1 MLSKEQNERLTRVG
15 PGTPMGELLRRY
27 WQPVALAEE
36 LPPGGAPLP
45 VRLLGENLVL
55 FRDDSGQPG
64 LLGIHCSHR
73 GADLSYGRLE
83 GGGLRCI
90 YHGWLY
96 DRAGRCLEQPG
107 EPEPLAGDQAGAD
120 ASPSASPLAAAPRRF
135 LERIRHPAYPCHEAG
150 GLILTYIGPGE
161 PPLVPAYP
169 FLTADADHRYN
180 SKILHECNFL
190 QANEGNFDPVH
201 TSFLHRVTDGTRPTT
216 MAYIAGD
223 IAPALDV
230 EVTDYGLRIYS
241 VRRAGSGNAY
251 VRLTN
256 FVLPNL
262 SAFAAGG
269 PDGYSCNW
277 HVPIDDTHHWK
288 YVIQFQAREPLDR
301 EAIYGERNTVGADYR
316 LDRLK
321 ENRYLQDRDEMEAA
335 TFAGLGR
342 AFQAQDLC
350 VTEGE
355 GLIQDRTQEHLGRT
369 DVAIVAARN
378 ILLAA
383 IEAVEA
389 GKDPPHVL
397 RAPASAEVPSLL
409 ARADLVDD
417 MSDWRHYWE
426 RVPVGAA

>member
-1 MLSKEQNERLTRVG
+1 MLSKEDNERLTRVG

-27 WQPVALAEE
+27 WQPVAVAEE

-45 VRLLGENLVL
+45 VRLLGEDLVL
-55 FRDDSGQPG
+55 FRDEQGNAG

-73 GADLSYGRLE
+73 GADLSYGRIE
-83 GGGLRCI
+83 DGGLRCL

-107 EPEPLAGDQAGAD
+107 EPEGSTLRQAQGR
-120 ASPSASPLAAAPRRF
+120 PF
-135 LERIRHPAYPCHEAG
+135 HERIRHPAYPCREMG
-150 GLILTYIGPGE
+150 GIILAYLGPGE
-161 PPLVPAYP
+161 PPLLPAYP
-169 FLTADADHRYN
+169 FLTADDDHRYN

-201 TSFLHRVTDGTRPTT
+201 TSFLHRVTDGARPTT

-241 VRRAGSGNAY
+241 VRKTGAGQAY

-269 PDGYSCNW
+269 PDGYTCNW

-288 YVIQFQAREPLDR
+288 YVIQFQGRDAIDR
-301 EAIYGERNTVGADYR
+301 QAVSSERNVVTSDFR
-316 LDRLK
+316 LDRVK
-321 ENRYLQDRDEMEAA
+321 ANRYLQDREEMKDA

-350 VTEGE
+350 ATEGE

-378 ILLAA
+378 VLLAA
-383 IEAVEA
+383 IEAVQA

-397 RAPASAEVPSLL
+397 RAPASPEVPSLIV
-409 ARADLVDD
+409 RADLLDAGA
-417 MSDWRHYWE
+417 DWRHYWE
-426 RVPVGAA
+426 RVPVGSA

>member
-1 MLSKEQNERLTRVG
+1 MLSKEDNERLTRVG
-15 PGTPMGELLRRY
+15 PGTPMGELLRSY
-27 WQPVALAEE
+27 WQPVAVAEE

-45 VRLLGENLVL
+45 VRLLGEDLVL
-55 FRDDSGQPG
+55 FRDEQGNAG
-64 LLGIHCSHR
+64 LMGIHCSHR
-73 GADLSYGRLE
+73 GADLSYGRIE
-83 GGGLRCI
+83 DGGLRCL

-107 EPEPLAGDQAGAD
+107 EPEG
-120 ASPSASPLAAAPRRF
+120 STF
-135 LERIRHPAYPCHEAG
+135 HERIRHPAYPCREMG
-150 GLILTYIGPGE
+150 GIILAYLGPGE
-161 PPLVPAYP
+161 PPLLPAYP
-169 FLTADADHRYN
+169 FLTADDDHRYN
-180 SKILHECNFL
+180 SKILHQCNFL

-201 TSFLHRVTDGTRPTT
+201 TSFLHRVTDGARPTT

-241 VRRAGSGNAY
+241 VRKTGAGQAY

-269 PDGYSCNW
+269 RDGYTCNW

-288 YVIQFQAREPLDR
+288 YVIQFQGRDAIDR
-301 EAIYGERNTVGADYR
+301 QAVSSERNVVTTDFR
-316 LDRLK
+316 LDRVK
-321 ENRYLQDRDEMEAA
+321 ANRYLQDREEMKNA

-350 VTEGE
+350 ATEGE

-383 IEAVEA
+383 IEAVQA

-397 RAPASAEVPSLL
+397 RDSAGQEVPSLIV
-409 ARADLVDD
+409 RADLLDAGA
-417 MSDWRHYWE
+417 DWRHYWE
-426 RVPVGAA
+426 RVPVGSV

>member
-1 MLSKEQNERLTRVG
+1 MLAKEQSERLTRVG

-36 LPPGGAPLP
+36 LPWGGAPLP
-45 VRLLGENLVL
+45 VRLLGEDLVL
-55 FRDDSGQPG
+55 FRDDTGQPG

-83 GGGLRCI
+83 DGGLRCI

-96 DRAGRCLEQPG
+96 DRTGRCLEQPG
-107 EPEPLAGDQAGAD
+107 EPDG
-120 ASPSASPLAAAPRRF
+120 STF
-135 LERIRHPAYPCHEAG
+135 HERIRHPAYPCREAG
-150 GLILTYIGPGE
+150 GMILAYLGPGE
-161 PPLVPAYP
+161 APLLPAYP
-169 FLTADADHRYN
+169 FLTADDDHRYN

-223 IAPALDV
+223 IAPMLDV
-230 EVTDYGLRIYS
+230 EATDYGLRIYS
-241 VRRAGSGNAY
+241 VRHTGQRKAY
-251 VRLTN
+251 IRLTN
-256 FVLPNL
+256 FILPNL

-269 PDGYSCNW
+269 GDGYSCNW

-288 YVIQFQAREPLDR
+288 YVIQFQTRDPLDHR
-301 EAIYGERNTVGADYR
+301 AIGAERNTVSADYR
-316 LDRLK
+316 LDRVK
-321 ENRYLQDRDEMEAA
+321 ENRYLQDRDEMHSA

-342 AFQAQDLC
+342 AFQAQDLWA
-350 VTEGE
+350 TEGE
-355 GLIQDRTQEHLGRT
+355 GAIQDRTQEHLGRT

-383 IEAVEA
+383 MGAVEA

-397 RAPASAEVPSLL
+397 RAPAGPEVPSLHV
-409 ARADLVDD
+409 RADLVDETD
-417 MSDWRHYWE
+417 DWRHYWE
-426 RVPVGAA
+426 RVPVGAD